1 MLWCVVCGSV
11 GVWECG
17 SGGGVVRRP
26 STLPQVASLALR
38 AALLDSLFASLTCTL
53 TACEKPR
60 SRRQVRSDAVLPS
73 PLYGYVLEQPRSQ
86 VGVVI
91 LWQGWASES
100 GKAREQKRGRAES

>member
-1 MLWCVVCGSV
+1 MVRELWYGGVC
-11 GVWECG
+11 WECG
-17 SGGGVVRRP
+17 SVEWWWSGAAP
-26 STLPQVASLALR
+26 SNLPQVASLALR

-86 VGVVI
+86 VGVVV

-100 GKAREQKRGRAES
+100 GTAES